1 MLVSAKSSNSSQIIL
16 SSTIKAKATGE
27 TDKDSL
33 VSNPKKESSMPNQ
46 DKIFDVINEWKNFCH
61 HQIEQGKFD
70 IIA

>member
-16 SSTIKAKATGE
+16 SSTIKAKATGK